1 MKHIAPQLPLPIL
14 LPATLPNV
22 EITTI
27 PTAFGALECVLDPK
41 NVEAQVT
48 APALPPKKHHKYGP
62 SRMGY
67 LDECAGFTSRS
78 GTNAAAEDGTALHE
92 RMEAILQ
99 LVIKGIAKTA
109 CQGLNIYAADHDLAD
124 DERDYLRFCCVRC
137 DIYIVKN
144 PVKIYTEINVTVSAE
159 DGKQLNHGT
168 LDVVFLWADV
178 GIIVDFKF
186 GWVPVKHA
194 SKNLQGMNYALGVFQ
209 KFTNL
214 RAVGVEFDQPKLG
227 WFSTASYKRTEI
239 GEMFRRLSDVIA
251 NAEFVQ
257 NNPGADAVQKLMKPG
272 AYCDYC
278 SLSGSCAVLSNH
290 RALAATK
297 FNDLPQPVSFK
308 GLSINTPAEIA
319 LARYWVDIIDA
330 GVKEIKQRAFELA
343 ELNGGEI
350 ACVLPSG
357 EEIVYTI
364 AEKNADRSLG
374 SPIEISEALKEFL
387 TPAEIL
393 GAAELALGKLEPIAK
408 NALVEAAK
416 QRGEK
421 LTKKAAWESV
431 VSTLEAN
438 GLLTRPDGK
447 IRFLK
452 RKKQAPIEPKQIEQQ
467 TKE

>member
-1 MKHIAPQLPLPIL
+1 MKHIAEQFPLPVL
-14 LPATLPNV
+14 LPATLPPVSIAPV
-22 EITTI
+22 E
-27 PTAFGALECVLDPK
+27 VS
-41 NVEAQVT
+41 
-48 APALPPKKHHKYGP
+48 APAKIHHKFGP

-67 LDECAGFTSRS
+67 LDTCAGFTSRS
-78 GTNAAAEDGTALHE
+78 GTNDAAEEGTALHE
-92 RMEAILQ
+92 RIEAIIQ
-99 LVIKGIAKTA
+99 LARRQETSA
-109 CQGLNIYAADHDLAD
+109 CQALVSYATQHDLAD
-124 DERDYLRFCCVRC
+124 DERDWLRFCCVRC
-137 DIYIVKN
+137 DVYLARKPLQVL
-144 PVKIYTEINVTVSAE
+144 TEISVNVTAE
-159 DGKQLNHGT
+159 NGTELNHGT
-168 LDVVFLWADV
+168 LDVVFVWKDV
-178 GIIVDFKF
+178 AIIIDFKF
-186 GWVPVKHA
+186 GYVPVKHA
-194 SKNLQGMNYALGVFQ
+194 TKNLQGMNYGLGVFQ
-209 KFTNL
+209 KFHTL
-214 RAVGVEFDQPKLG
+214 RAVGVEFVQPKLN
-227 WFSTASYKRTEI
+227 WFSTTSYQRAQMA
-239 GEMFRRLSDVIA
+239 EMFQRLSEVIERA
-251 NAEFVQ
+251 IFVQ
-257 NNPGADAVQKLMKPG
+257 TNPEDAQKFMQPG
-272 AYCDYC
+272 LYCQYC

-290 RALAATK
+290 RALAATR
-297 FNDLPQPVSFK
+297 FNDLPQPASFK
-308 GLSINTPAEIA
+308 GLSINTPQEIA
-319 LARYWVDIIDA
+319 LARYWVDVIES

-350 ACVLPSG
+350 SCVLPGG
-357 EEIVYTI
+357 EEVTYCI